1 MPHMTIPSADKP
13 APRDLY
19 QYSPEK
25 LMEAILSPEAT
36 REFMRSPEKLETE
49 TSHDARGRR
58 RTKVWAT
65 VIGRNGK
72 PKRILW
78 KPTLDRSEQQ
88 LLQQIVKH
96 GFYAVCED
104 VGLAKIAKEMCCS
117 IRTVQRVLSSLLDRF
132 TGLGVA
138 SRDGFTNAYYFTREF
153 LDRVGA
159 AWLRK
164 KRAFGAVAST
174 ARKIGAAVSTFL
186 AKPSDVTNPDFSQFT
201 KELNSICRKMGIPAP
216 STP

>member
-65 VIGRNGK
+65 VIGVSCGNRLS
-72 PKRILW
+72 IEASSSSCS
-78 KPTLDRSEQQ
+78 RS
-88 LLQQIVKH
+88 
-96 GFYAVCED
+96 
-104 VGLAKIAKEMCCS
+104 
-117 IRTVQRVLSSLLDRF
+117 
-132 TGLGVA
+132 
-138 SRDGFTNAYYFTREF
+138 
-153 LDRVGA
+153 
-159 AWLRK
+159 
-164 KRAFGAVAST
+164 
-174 ARKIGAAVSTFL
+174 
-186 AKPSDVTNPDFSQFT
+186 
-201 KELNSICRKMGIPAP
+201 
-216 STP
+216 